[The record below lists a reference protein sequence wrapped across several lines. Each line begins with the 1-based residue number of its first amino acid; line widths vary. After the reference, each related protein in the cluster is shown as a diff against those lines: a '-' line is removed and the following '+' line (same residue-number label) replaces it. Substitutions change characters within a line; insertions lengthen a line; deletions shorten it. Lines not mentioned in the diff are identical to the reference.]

1 MTRLLDFSFHTCAN
15 PASRMHGQR
24 CGPIKR
30 TLLRQSGLLSPEIFQ
45 FTAAEAVAPELSVG
59 GVRCV
64 VYLFLIQRSFQ
75 MFTPSLNLSPVSNG
89 WWLLS
94 FDGSSGNFVQE
105 TRTNY
110 HLPYERFNSNTHKP
124 RKLVE
129 GKWWIKQ
136 NISLLMQ
143 NICLGNGKRCG
154 LQSHSSS
161 PQHGLLHPPPA
172 S

>member
-1 MTRLLDFSFHTCAN
+1 
-15 PASRMHGQR
+15 MHGQR
-24 CGPIKR
+24 CGPIKQ

-59 GVRCV
+59 RVRCV

-110 HLPYERFNSNTHKP
+110 HLPYKRFNSNTHKP

-129 GKWWIKQ
+129 GKWWK
-136 NISLLMQ
+136 NKTDLFWCRTFVLEMGTGVDS
-143 NICLGNGKRCG
+143 
-154 LQSHSSS
+154 SHTQALHSMDCYI
-161 PQHGLLHPPPA
+161 PRLHPNRSGRTAMLSPV
-172 S
+172 